1 MKANET
7 DVSRYDFLSPEQKKA
22 MDQDGCFVVENALPP
37 EMVAELEE
45 AIDEVYAR
53 QKELGGLDG
62 DGRLNLR
69 NCVTHHDAFLQLID
83 WPKTFPKAMGIL
95 NWNIHLITSHL
106 LVLPSKAKPAPD
118 RVNRVGLHRDGGRS
132 FHELP
137 EPHHRMLFKIG
148 YIISDQTDPAS
159 GATALV
165 PGSNRYLGS
174 PAEDRLDV
182 SLLNARVIGP
192 ILGITDQRSD
202 PRIDFIGGARG
213 MISMNYKPGTAF
225 FFEQRT
231 YHGAG
236 HNYSGK
242 PRKTIFVGYAYR
254 WVKPMDYIVMPE
266 ELLDRSNDVQK
277 QLFGV
282 VTEPL
287 SFYLPPEQDVPL
299 KKIVERA

>member
-7 DVSRYDFLSPEQKKA
+7 DVSRYDFLSPAQKKA

-37 EMVAELEE
+37 EMVAELEK

-53 QKELGGLDG
+53 QKELGGLDA

-106 LVLPSKAKPAPD
+106 LVLPSKARPAPD
-118 RVNRVGLHRDGGRS
+118 RINRVGLHRDGGRS

-174 PAEDRLDV
+174 P
-182 SLLNARVIGP
+182 SI
-192 ILGITDQRSD
+192 D
-202 PRIDFIGGARG
+202 PSTGGARG